1 MIQNSTP
8 GLKVEIVDLEEMPQ
22 ERVPQ
27 THSCGFAYTIKI
39 ANDSNVTVKLLG
51 RKWMIKHADGH
62 LDTVEGE
69 GVVGKQPVIEPGDS
83 HTYTSYCL
91 LHGDSGA
98 MWGFYFGKDDED
110 TPVIWAIP
118 KFEMSKEI

>member
-8 GLKVEIVDLEEMPQ
+8 GLKVEIVGLEKMPQ

-27 THSCGFAYTIKI
+27 THNCGFAYTIKI
-39 ANDSNVTVKLLG
+39 VNDSNATVKLLG

-83 HTYTSYCL
+83 YTYTSYCL
-91 LHGDSGA
+91 AHGDNCA

-118 KFEMSKEI
+118 KFEMSIER